1 MDVTVRRGTRG
12 TAQGREVK
20 IDKVMRLIIIRVGM
34 YFPRIKRIKTLKKAG
49 ETVQR
54 LTPNCKLKLD
64 RHVTTMVLLI
74 YP

>member
-1 MDVTVRRGTRG
+1 MDVTVRRGTRD

-20 IDKVMRLIIIRVGM
+20 IDKVVRLIIIRVGK
-34 YFPRIKRIKTLKKAG
+34 YFPRIKRIKTLKRQ
-49 ETVQR
+49 VRQYR
-54 LTPNCKLKLD
+54 DLPPNCKLKLD